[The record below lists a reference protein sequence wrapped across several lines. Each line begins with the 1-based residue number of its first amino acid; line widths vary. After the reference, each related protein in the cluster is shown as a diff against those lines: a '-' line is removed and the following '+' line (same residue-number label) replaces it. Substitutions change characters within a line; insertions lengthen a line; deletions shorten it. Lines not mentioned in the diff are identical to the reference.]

1 MAGCL
6 AGGFAKGFGYLDDGL
21 LAGLVHDLGKYSDA
35 FQRRIRN
42 PDHCGPV
49 DHSTAGALLLMRH
62 ACPLAAMAV
71 AGHHAGLPDLGSYG
85 ELEGPT
91 FMSRMNRARR
101 AGDCNPLAL
110 AQAGEAQLDIPQSAF
125 LHGTR
130 SAKPMTSSKRSE
142 RWSLY
147 TDMMLTRMLFSA
159 LVDADRLDAEFFTS
173 NRIDRAEHHI
183 LESLKKH
190 LGPQNLTS
198 GRVPAFDAL
207 REASLTVS
215 VERDAEDRSRIDRL
229 AAIMEE
235 AADGYL
241 AAPDKRPIDIR
252 RCELLERCLACGKD
266 PSYGTGLYTLTAPTG
281 SGKTISSI
289 AFALE
294 HARTNNLRRV
304 IYVIPYTS
312 IIDQT
317 VGQFEAIFGTDAVL
331 PHYSEAPYQL
341 KNESDMDETDLRR
354 ALAAENWNAPIVVT
368 TAVQFFESLY
378 SNATSRCRKLHN
390 IADSVIVFDEAQTL
404 PVPYLRPCVRAIA
417 ELVERYGSTAVLCTA
432 TQPEL
437 QPLFDESFDGDH
449 VRVPEISPF
458 TRDDR
463 DSFRRVTIKRLGDIA
478 LDALAERLGHH
489 KQVLCVVNTRS
500 KAQCLHDRLAED
512 DAEGSFCLT
521 TLQCAADRQRLFA
534 EIRDRLDAGASCRVV
549 STSLI
554 EAGVD
559 VDFPVAYREEAGL
572 DSVIQTA
579 GRCNREG
586 RRPVSESVVHVF
598 STEGG
603 CAPFLRQNI
612 AAFRA
617 VADRHADLN
626 TDEAVRAYFAE
637 VLCLRNGGA
646 ARATVGNDA
655 LDRKRILPL
664 HGRDANWPFA
674 DIAKRFRLIDTPTIP
689 VYIPLPGEGS
699 LLCER
704 LERGD
709 MDRTLFISKIRNDST
724 KPTRTTTNRERTMTD
739 RKPIENRYDF
749 TILFEVKDGNPNGD
763 PDSGNM
769 PRVDIE
775 TGNGLTTDVCVKRKI
790 RDYVQ
795 TVMGEQ
801 APWRIYIQN
810 RQTLNRLDSE
820 ALKAEHIDT
829 SLESKDFAK
838 EIKALKKTDPE
849 LDQRLRDYMCDQFFD
864 IRTFGAVMTTF
875 VKGSLSCG
883 QVRGP
888 VQLGFARSID
898 PISVQEISITRIAV
912 TTEADAAEKN
922 NTMGNKFI
930 IPYGLYRMNGY
941 ISAKLA
947 QNVTGFC
954 DEDLDVLWQAILN
967 MFEFDRSAARGNMA
981 VRKLYVFKHSSALGD
996 APSWKLFD
1004 SINVHKRA
1012 EVDAPRDFADYE
1024 VRVNREAIPES
1035 VSLTEMVDH
1044 AL

>member
-130 SAKPMTSSKRSE
+130 SAKPMTASKRSE

-449 VRVPEISPF
+449 VRVPEIS
-458 TRDDR
+458 
-463 DSFRRVTIKRLGDIA
+463 
-478 LDALAERLGHH
+478 
-489 KQVLCVVNTRS
+489 
-500 KAQCLHDRLAED
+500 
-512 DAEGSFCLT
+512 
-521 TLQCAADRQRLFA
+521 
-534 EIRDRLDAGASCRVV
+534 
-549 STSLI
+549 
-554 EAGVD
+554 
-559 VDFPVAYREEAGL
+559 
-572 DSVIQTA
+572 
-579 GRCNREG
+579 
-586 RRPVSESVVHVF
+586 
-598 STEGG
+598 
-603 CAPFLRQNI
+603 
-612 AAFRA
+612 
-617 VADRHADLN
+617 
-626 TDEAVRAYFAE
+626 
-637 VLCLRNGGA
+637 
-646 ARATVGNDA
+646 
-655 LDRKRILPL
+655 
-664 HGRDANWPFA
+664 
-674 DIAKRFRLIDTPTIP
+674 
-689 VYIPLPGEGS
+689 
-699 LLCER
+699 
-704 LERGD
+704 
-709 MDRTLFISKIRNDST
+709 KIRNDST

-941 ISAKLA
+941 ISAKLS

>member
-1 MAGCL
+1 M
-6 AGGFAKGFGYLDDGL
+6 
-21 LAGLVHDLGKYSDA
+21 
-35 FQRRIRN
+35 
-42 PDHCGPV
+42 
-49 DHSTAGALLLMRH
+49 
-62 ACPLAAMAV
+62 
-71 AGHHAGLPDLGSYG
+71 
-85 ELEGPT
+85 
-91 FMSRMNRARR
+91 
-101 AGDCNPLAL
+101 
-110 AQAGEAQLDIPQSAF
+110 
-125 LHGTR
+125 
-130 SAKPMTSSKRSE
+130 
-142 RWSLY
+142 
-147 TDMMLTRMLFSA
+147 
-159 LVDADRLDAEFFTS
+159 
-173 NRIDRAEHHI
+173 
-183 LESLKKH
+183 
-190 LGPQNLTS
+190 
-198 GRVPAFDAL
+198 
-207 REASLTVS
+207 
-215 VERDAEDRSRIDRL
+215 
-229 AAIMEE
+229 
-235 AADGYL
+235 
-241 AAPDKRPIDIR
+241 
-252 RCELLERCLACGKD
+252 
-266 PSYGTGLYTLTAPTG
+266 
-281 SGKTISSI
+281 
-289 AFALE
+289 
-294 HARTNNLRRV
+294 
-304 IYVIPYTS
+304 
-312 IIDQT
+312 
-317 VGQFEAIFGTDAVL
+317 
-331 PHYSEAPYQL
+331 
-341 KNESDMDETDLRR
+341 
-354 ALAAENWNAPIVVT
+354 
-368 TAVQFFESLY
+368 
-378 SNATSRCRKLHN
+378 
-390 IADSVIVFDEAQTL
+390 
-404 PVPYLRPCVRAIA
+404 
-417 ELVERYGSTAVLCTA
+417 
-432 TQPEL
+432 
-437 QPLFDESFDGDH
+437 
-449 VRVPEISPF
+449 
-458 TRDDR
+458 
-463 DSFRRVTIKRLGDIA
+463 
-478 LDALAERLGHH
+478 
-489 KQVLCVVNTRS
+489 VNTRS
-500 KAQCLHDRLAED
+500 KAQYLHDRLAED

-586 RRPVSESVVHVF
+586 RRLASESVVHVF

-646 ARATVGNDA
+646 ARANVGNDA

-709 MDRTLFISKIRNDST
+709 MDRTLFD
-724 KPTRTTTNRERTMTD
+724 
-739 RKPIENRYDF
+739 
-749 TILFEVKDGNPNGD
+749 VKDGNPNGD

-775 TGNGLTTDVCVKRKI
+775 TGNGLTTDVCIKRKI

-795 TVMGEQ
+795 TAMGEQ

-849 LDQRLRDYMCDQFFD
+849 LDRRLRDYMCDQFFD